1 MAFMHYADK
10 CRKQLNNVR
19 TTTVGSKKLFKLKS
33 WSRLFMEFYRKICD
47 SLEQG
52 KEHFGSN
59 TFWKVTI
66 TSVAKNLRSDKYQ
79 KQHISEVAS
88 IIRYDIHIKSNFD
101 SRKIC
106 LKTLSKIEKNA
117 NWPNRYSSK
126 WINNAPNRNF
136 VWKKSITKNYLNL
149 S

>member
-1 MAFMHYADK
+1 MTSERQLLEAKNCLNWNLGAD
-10 CRKQLNNVR
+10 C
-19 TTTVGSKKLFKLKS
+19 S
-33 WSRLFMEFYRKICD
+33 WNFTGKFVIAWNRGRNT
-47 SLEQG
+47 LEVIRFG
-52 KEHFGSN
+52 K
-59 TFWKVTI
+59 WL

-79 KQHISEVAS
+79 KQHIPEVAS